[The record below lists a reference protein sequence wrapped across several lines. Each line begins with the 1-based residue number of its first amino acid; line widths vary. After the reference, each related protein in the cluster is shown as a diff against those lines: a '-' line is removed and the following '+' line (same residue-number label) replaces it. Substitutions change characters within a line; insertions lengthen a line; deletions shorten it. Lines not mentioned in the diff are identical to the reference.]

1 MLKQPNGYIGT
12 LGPRLLLP
20 KGCERH
26 RRRSCVCYS
35 YPRRVS
41 RATLAQSL
49 SRPAVTSRMTFRI
62 SS

>member
-1 MLKQPNGYIGT
+1 MLKQPNGSLARWGRVYCF
-12 LGPRLLLP
+12 P
-20 KGCERH
+20 KGYERH
-26 RRRSCVCYS
+26 RRRFCVCYS

-41 RATLAQSL
+41 FATLAQSL